1 VTRPR
6 RSAPALAALLFALAG
21 LALGAPRATAARP
34 HRREAKAEVTVAAV
48 VDSRPRE
55 KTHQNGRRF
64 EEMEIR
70 VVEVLES
77 GGRIDVAREERVH
90 VAHDLTCGG
99 TWVPLAKGDRVEIR
113 GEYIA
118 VSGGR
123 DVLHFT
129 HPATGA
135 CGRAG
140 GHPDG
145 WIRKR

>member
-1 VTRPR
+1 VRRVRP
-6 RSAPALAALLFALAG
+6 AVAAG
-21 LALGAPRATAARP
+21 LALWAVLLAPRFALGARP
-34 HRREAKAEVTVAAV
+34 HRREAKAEVTVEAV

-70 VVEVLES
+70 ILAVTE
-77 GGRIDVAREERVH
+77 GADRIDVDTEGRVH

-99 TWVPLAKGDRVEIR
+99 VWVPLSRGDKVELR

-118 VSGGR
+118 VKGGR

-135 CGRAG
+135 CGVRG

-145 WIRKR
+145 YLRRR